1 MFSNLSFRAKIFV
14 SQLIL
19 FVVLIIVPLPFMQR
33 VVFEIV
39 RKSLVEEAQ
48 ELIGMLGGA
57 ESEKSMID
65 KMNEEKAFI
74 FFRVS
79 IFNGQGQRIYDNRFA
94 SHPELVPITP
104 PSNEIDEAL
113 RKGFGYSER
122 MSKTFGVRFAYIA
135 VGFTVQGQKYV
146 IRTAY
151 PYAPIEEMMH
161 NFVLGFVFLGTMLLF
176 FFMLITW
183 LIFSRFSRPIEKIV
197 RAVKAYQEEKSKELP
212 HIVLDKTVGE
222 NDELR
227 HLAETLN
234 SLSERVKS
242 QMQGMLEERDEKE
255 AILESLGEGVMAV
268 DAMMKIQYI
277 NFIGSKML
285 GIPRRQLQGHPLS
298 EIIHRTKR
306 PLLERCLALLQTC
319 QEKGEIISD
328 AMSIGDGRKAHL
340 NLIAAPKANR
350 RGAIIVV
357 QDNSDHFRILEMG
370 KDFVA
375 NASHELRT
383 PITIIRGFAETLQDI
398 PDITQ
403 EMLHD
408 IVEKIVRNCQRMDTL
423 VRNLLTLADI
433 ENLPLSNLRPCNLIA
448 LVEECRQRLNFV
460 HPEVDVEVVSEKEEI
475 QLLIVADLIELAISN
490 LLENAVK
497 YSKPPAKI
505 RMEVHQEE
513 DEVKITIADQGIG
526 IPAADLEHIFD
537 RFYTVNKAH
546 SRKLGGAG
554 LGLSIVKTVIDKHD
568 GSIAVNSEVGVGTR
582 FIITLPLHQPHSR

>member
-1 MFSNLSFRAKIFV
+1 MFSHLSFRAKIFV

-19 FVVLIIVPLPFMQR
+19 FIVLIVVPLPFMQR
-33 VVFEIV
+33 VIFEIV
-39 RKSLVEEAQ
+39 RKSLVEEAE
-48 ELIGMLGGA
+48 ELIDIISPSD
-57 ESEKSMID
+57 SEAGII
-65 KMNEEKAFI
+65 EKIKKEDAYI

-79 IFNGQGQRIYDNRFA
+79 VFNNKGQRIYDNRFP
-94 SHPELVPITP
+94 SHPELVPAAP
-104 PSNEIDEAL
+104 PTDEIDEAL
-113 RKGFGYSER
+113 EKGFAYRER
-122 MSKTFGVRFAYIA
+122 LSKSFGVRFAYIA
-135 VGFTVQGQKYV
+135 VAFTAHGQKYV

-161 NFVLGFVFLGTMLLF
+161 NFVIGFLFLGTMLLF

-197 RAVKAYQEEKSKELP
+197 QAVKGYQEGKSKELP
-212 HIVLDKTVGE
+212 HIALDKTVGK

-234 SLSERVKS
+234 SLSERVQT

-255 AILESLGEGVMAV
+255 AILESLGEGVIAV
-268 DAMMKIQYI
+268 DAAMKIQYV

-285 GIPRRQLQGHPLS
+285 GIPRRQLQGQLLAELIQRS
-298 EIIHRTKR
+298 KR
-306 PLLERCLALLQTC
+306 PLLERSAELLKSC
-319 QEKGEIISD
+319 QEKAEIISD
-328 AMSIGDGRKAHL
+328 SLSLGDGRKAHL
-340 NLIAAPKANR
+340 NLIAAPKANHK
-350 RGAIIVV
+350 GAIIVL
-357 QDNSDHFRILEMG
+357 QDNTDHYRILEMG

-398 PDITQ
+398 PEVTP

-408 IVEKIVRNCQRMDTL
+408 IVEKILRNCLRMDNL

-433 ENLPLSNLRPCNLIA
+433 ENLPLSNLRACNIVALI
-448 LVEECRQRLNFV
+448 EECRERLMVV
-460 HPEVDVEVVSEKEEI
+460 HPEVDV
-475 QLLIVADLIELAISN
+475 QLIVDRESIQIFIVPDLIDLAISN

-497 YSKPPAKI
+497 YSKAPAKI
-505 RMEVHQEE
+505 RLEVYQQE
-513 DEVKITIADQGIG
+513 DEVKIIVTDNGIG
-526 IPAADLEHIFD
+526 IPAADLEHIFN

-554 LGLSIVKTVIDKHD
+554 LGLSIVKTIIDKHD
-568 GSIAVNSEVGVGTR
+568 GSISVESHIGQGTK
-582 FIITLPLHQPHSR
+582 FTITLPLHQR

>member
-1 MFSNLSFRAKIFV
+1 MFSRLSFRAKIFV

-19 FVVLIIVPLPFMQR
+19 FIILIIMPLPFMER
-33 VVFEIV
+33 IVFEIV
-39 RKSLVEEAQ
+39 RKSLVGEAQ
-48 ELIGMLGGA
+48 ELIDMIRSA
-57 ESEKSMID
+57 SSEQSMIE
-65 KMNEEKAFI
+65 KMGQEKEFI

-79 IFNGQGQRIYDNRFA
+79 LFNDKGIRIYDNRFG
-94 SHPELVPITP
+94 SFPELPPINP
-104 PSNEIDEAL
+104 PAPEVHEAL
-113 RKGFGYSER
+113 QKGFGYSER
-122 MSKTFGVRFAYIA
+122 LSKSFGIRFAYIA
-135 VGFTVQGQKYV
+135 VAFTAHGNQYV

-161 NFVLGFVFLGTMLLF
+161 NFVLGFLFLGTLLLLF
-176 FFMLITW
+176 FMLMTW
-183 LIFSRFSRPIEKIV
+183 LIFTRFSQPIEKIV
-197 RAVKAYQEEKSKELP
+197 LAVKAYQEGKTKELP
-212 HIVLDKTVGE
+212 HIVLDKKVGE
-222 NDELR
+222 NDEIR

-234 SLSERVKS
+234 SLSERVEM

-268 DAMMKIQYI
+268 DASMKIQYI

-285 GIPRRQLQGHPLS
+285 GIPRRQLQGQLLG
-298 EIIHRTKR
+298 EVIHRTKR
-306 PLLERCLALLQTC
+306 PLLERCLQLLQMC
-319 QEKGEIISD
+319 QEKSEIISD
-328 AMSIGDGRKAHL
+328 ALSMGDGRKAHL

-350 RGAIIVV
+350 KGAIIVL
-357 QDNSDHFRILEMG
+357 QDDTDHYRILEMG

-383 PITIIRGFAETLQDI
+383 PITIIRGFAETLQDL
-398 PDITQ
+398 PEITP

-408 IVEKIVRNCQRMDTL
+408 IVEKIVRSCQRMDNL

-433 ENLPLSNLRPCNLIA
+433 ENLPLSNLRSCNLIT
-448 LVEECRQRLNFV
+448 LVEECRERLLAL
-460 HPEVDVEVVSEKEEI
+460 HPEVELDVELNYEEI
-475 QLLIVADLIELAISN
+475 PLVVVPDLIELAISN

-505 RMEVHQEE
+505 RIEVHQEE
-513 DEVKITIADQGIG
+513 DEVKIVIADKGMG
-526 IPAADLEHIFD
+526 IPAADIDHIFE

-568 GSIAVNSEVGVGTR
+568 GSIKVESILGEGTR
-582 FIITLPLHQPHSR
+582 FIITLPLHQPLSR

>member
-1 MFSNLSFRAKIFV
+1 MFSQLSFRAKIFV

-19 FVVLIIVPLPFMQR
+19 FIALIILPLPFMER
-33 VVFEIV
+33 IVFEIV

-48 ELIGMLGGA
+48 ELISMIRTS
-57 ESEKSMID
+57 ESEKSMLD
-65 KMNEEKAFI
+65 KMSQEKPFI

-79 IFNGQGQRIYDNRFA
+79 IFNTKGVRIYDNRFTSYPEIA
-94 SHPELVPITP
+94 PVHPPDVEV
-104 PSNEIDEAL
+104 EDAF

-122 MSKTFGVRFAYIA
+122 LSKTLGVRFAYIA
-135 VGFTVQGQKYV
+135 VEFTSHGQQYV

-151 PYAPIEEMMH
+151 PFAPIEEMMH
-161 NFVLGFVFLGTMLLF
+161 NFVLGFLILGTLLLF
-176 FFMLITW
+176 FFMLMTW
-183 LIFSRFSRPIEKIV
+183 LIFTRFSRPIDKIV
-197 RAVKAYQEEKSKELP
+197 RAVKGYQEGKTKELP
-212 HIVLDKTVGE
+212 HIVLDKAVGE

-234 SLSERVKS
+234 SLSARVKM

-255 AILESLGEGVMAV
+255 AILESLGEGVVAV
-268 DAMMKIQYI
+268 DAAMKIQYI

-285 GIPRRQLQGHPLS
+285 GIPRRQLQGQLLS
-298 EIIHRTKR
+298 EVIHRIKR
-306 PLLERCLALLQTC
+306 PLLERALELLQMC

-328 AMSIGDGRKAHL
+328 SLTLGDGRKAHL

-350 RGAIIVV
+350 KGAIIVL
-357 QDNSDHFRILEMG
+357 QDDTDHYRILEMG

-398 PDITQ
+398 PDITS
-403 EMLHD
+403 EMLQD
-408 IVEKIVRNCQRMDTL
+408 IVEKILRNCQRMDNL

-433 ENLPLSNLRPCNLIA
+433 ENLPLSNLRACNLIA
-448 LVEECRQRLNFV
+448 LVEECRQRLITV
-460 HPEVDVEVVSEKEEI
+460 HPEVEMEVQIDREEI
-475 QLLIVADLIELAISN
+475 PLVVVPDLIELAISN

-505 RMEVHQEE
+505 RIEVHTEE
-513 DEVKITIADQGIG
+513 DEVKIVIADSGIG
-526 IPAADLEHIFD
+526 IPAADVDHIFD

-568 GSIAVNSEVGVGTR
+568 GSISVESEVGEGTR
-582 FIITLPLHQPHSR
+582 FTITLPLHQQITR

>member
-1 MFSNLSFRAKIFV
+1 MFSRLKFRAKIFV

-19 FVVLIIVPLPFMQR
+19 FIVLIVVPLPFMQR
-33 VVFEIV
+33 IVFEIV

-48 ELIGMLGGA
+48 DLIGLINTA
-57 ESEKSMID
+57 TSEKNMIE
-65 KMNEEKAFI
+65 KISQEEAFV

-79 IFNGQGQRIYDNRFA
+79 IFNEQGKRIYDNKLA
-94 SHPELVPITP
+94 SHPEIEQ
-104 PSNEIDEAL
+104 PSNPAEEIKDAL
-113 RKGFGYSER
+113 RTGFGYQER
-122 MSKTFGVRFAYIA
+122 LSKTFGVRFAYIA
-135 VGFTVQGQKYV
+135 VAYTANNQKYV

-161 NFVLGFVFLGTMLLF
+161 NFVIGFLFLGTMLLL

-197 RAVKAYQEEKSKELP
+197 HAVKAAGEGKNQELP
-212 HIVLDKTVGE
+212 HIILDKTVGE

-234 SLSERVKS
+234 SLSEKVKS

-268 DAMMKIQYI
+268 DALMNIQYI
-277 NFIGSKML
+277 NYIGAKML
-285 GIPRRQLQGHPLS
+285 GLPRKQIQGKQLAELISRIKPA
-298 EIIHRTKR
+298 
-306 PLLERCLALLQTC
+306 LLESCLRLLQTC
-319 QEKGEIISD
+319 QEKGELASD
-328 AMSIGDGRKAHL
+328 ALSMTNGRKVHL

-350 RGAIIVV
+350 KGAIIVL
-357 QDNSDHFRILEMG
+357 QDDTDHYRILEMG

-398 PDITQ
+398 PEITS
-403 EMLHD
+403 EMLQD
-408 IVEKIVRNCQRMDTL
+408 IIEKILRNCQRMDNL
-423 VRNLLTLADI
+423 VKNLLTLADI
-433 ENLPLSNLRPCNLIA
+433 ENRSLSNLRVCNLVD
-448 LVEECRQRLNFV
+448 LVEQCRQSLFV
-460 HPEVDVEVVSEKEEI
+460 IHPEAIIEVTTDREEI
-475 QLLIVADLIELAISN
+475 PLFVVPDLIELAISN
-490 LLENAVK
+490 LLENSIK

-505 RMEVHQEE
+505 RVEISVIE
-513 DEVKITIADQGIG
+513 DKAKIVIVDKGMG
-526 IPAADLEHIFD
+526 IPAADLEHIFS

-554 LGLSIVKTVIDKHD
+554 LGLSIVKTVIDKHE
-568 GSIAVNSEVGVGTR
+568 GSITATSQLGIGTT
-582 FIITLPLHQPHSR
+582 FTIILPLHLSE